1 MHSIHKLVIHKLIF
15 ITSSTIFSLG
25 TLSPRVLAQ
34 STPPSGVTIPRDTP
48 DPVERTPPRRNQS
61 PEIPPRTPEPQKP
74 ILTPPETQDIPEI
87 EGEGA
92 QGETFFVK
100 KIEIIRDN
108 EEILTKEIAEITSK
122 LENQT
127 VSFEQLL
134 QLRSDITKL
143 YIDNG
148 YINSGAFLLSQVIDK
163 DGVVKIQV
171 VEGELEDIQLEGLN
185 RLRASYVRSRI
196 KRAATVPLNKNR
208 LERALQ
214 LLQIDPLISQVNAE
228 LTAGSSPGKN
238 ILKLIVKEA
247 PAFHAGIFARNS
259 QSPSIGSEQFGI
271 FAVHDNVLGFGD
283 SLRAE
288 YGITEGLDIYDI
300 NYIFPVNAKN
310 GEIGFRFSN
319 NDSRIIE
326 DRFEDIDIRSEAQT
340 YSLNFRQPLTLTPNS
355 EFALGLGLDLRRS
368 QTFIL
373 DDIPFSFS
381 EGAEDGESKVTV
393 IRFSQD
399 WVQRDTTTVLAA
411 RSQFSFGIDAFDATV
426 NSSGTDGRFFSWLG
440 QFQWVQQVTPRSI
453 LVSRI
458 NAQLTPDSL
467 LSLEKFSIGGID
479 TVRGYRQNELV
490 TDNGVTAS
498 VELFIPLT
506 SNSNELRIA
515 PFFDIG
521 AAWNNRGINP
531 DPNIIAGVGV
541 GLLWQPNRDL
551 NLRLDYGLPLIDIE
565 DRGDTLQDNG
575 LYFSL
580 QYQPF

>member
-1 MHSIHKLVIHKLIF
+1 MLYWIYKLIL
-15 ITSSTIFSLG
+15 ITGSSIFSLSI
-25 TLSPRVLAQ
+25 LSARILAESPR
-34 STPPSGVTIPRDTP
+34 PSGITIPPDTP
-48 DPVERTPPRRNQS
+48 DPIERTTPPENQ
-61 PEIPPRTPEPQKP
+61 PPKIPPRTPEPQDP
-74 ILTPPETQDIPEI
+74 ILTPPENQKKPKIEDEGVFQETFSVKQIEILDSTVLKKEI
-87 EGEGA
+87 EDLKSELL
-92 QGETFFVK
+92 E
-100 KIEIIRDN
+100 
-108 EEILTKEIAEITSK
+108 KEK
-122 LENQT
+122 
-127 VSFEQLL
+127 VSFEELL

-148 YINSGAFLLSQVIDK
+148 YINSGAFLLNQVIDK

-196 KRAATVPLNKNR
+196 KRATTAPLNKDR
-208 LERALQ
+208 LEEALQ

-228 LTAGSSPGKN
+228 LTAGSTPGKN
-238 ILKLIVKEA
+238 ILRLIVKEA
-247 PAFHAGIFARNS
+247 PAFHAGVFTRNS

-288 YGITEGLDIYDI
+288 YGITEGLNLYDI
-300 NYIFPVNAKN
+300 NYTFPVNAKN
-310 GEIGFRFSN
+310 GEISFRFSN
-319 NDSRIIE
+319 TDSRIIE
-326 DRFEDIDIRSEAQT
+326 DRFEDADIRSEAQT
-340 YSLNFRQPLTLTPNS
+340 YSLNFRQPLTLSPNS
-355 EFALGLGLDLRRS
+355 EFAVGLALDLRRS

-381 EGAEDGESKVTV
+381 PGAEDGESKVTV
-393 IRFSQD
+393 IRFYQD
-399 WVQRDTTTVLAA
+399 WVQRNTKTVLAA

-426 NSSGTDGRFFSWLG
+426 NSSGTDGRFFTWLG

-467 LSLEKFSIGGID
+467 LSLEKFSIGGVN

-490 TDNGVTAS
+490 TDNGVTGS

-521 AAWNNRGINP
+521 AGWNNRGSNP
-531 DPNIIAGVGV
+531 DPNIVAGVGV
-541 GLLWQPNRDL
+541 GLLWQPRPDL
-551 NLRLDYGLPLIDIE
+551 NIRLDYGLPLTSID
-565 DRGDTLQDNG
+565 DRGNTLQDNG
-575 LYFSL
+575 LYFSV

>member
-1 MHSIHKLVIHKLIF
+1 MYSIHKLILIA
-15 ITSSTIFSLG
+15 SSSIFNLG
-25 TLSPRVLAQ
+25 FLSSRILAQ
-34 STPPSGVTIPRDTP
+34 STPPSGVTVPSDTP
-48 DPVERTPPRRNQS
+48 DPVKRTVPPKNEL
-61 PEIPPRTPEPQKP
+61 PKIPPITPELQEPKFTPSESQK
-74 ILTPPETQDIPEI
+74 IPNI
-87 EGEGA
+87 EGEGVF
-92 QGETFFVK
+92 QETFSVK
-100 KIEIIRDN
+100 QIKILDSTV
-108 EEILTKEIAEITSK
+108 LTKE
-122 LENQT
+122 LEELKSDFLKKEK
-127 VSFEQLL
+127 VSFEELL

-148 YINSGAFLLSQVIDK
+148 YINSGAFLLNQVIDK
-163 DGVVKIQV
+163 DGIVQIKVI
-171 VEGELEDIQLEGLN
+171 EGELEDIQLEGLK
-185 RLRASYVRSRI
+185 RLRENYIRSRI
-196 KRAATVPLNKNR
+196 KRATTKPLNKHR
-208 LERALQ
+208 LEEALQ

-228 LTAGSSPGKN
+228 LTAGSTPGQN

-247 PAFHAGIFARNS
+247 PAFHAGVFTRNS

-288 YGITEGLDIYDI
+288 YGITEGLNLYDI
-300 NYIFPVNAKN
+300 NYTFPVNPKN
-310 GEIGFRFSN
+310 GKIGFRFSN
-319 NDSRIIE
+319 TDSQIIE
-326 DRFEDIDIRSEAQT
+326 DRFEDTDIRSEAQT
-340 YSLNFRQPLTLTPNS
+340 YSLNFRQPLILSPNS
-355 EFALGLGLDLRRS
+355 EFALGLALDLRHS

-381 EGAEDGESKVTV
+381 PGAEDGESKVTV

-399 WVQRDTTTVLAA
+399 WVQRNTKTVLAA
-411 RSQFSFGIDAFDATV
+411 RSQFSVGINAFDATI
-426 NSSGTDGRFFSWLG
+426 NNSGTDGRFFTWLG
-440 QFQWVQQVTPRSI
+440 QFQWVQQVTPKSI

-467 LSLEKFSIGGID
+467 LSLEKLSIGGVN

-490 TDNGVTAS
+490 TDNGITGS

-521 AAWNNRGINP
+521 AGWNNRGSNP
-531 DPNIIAGVGV
+531 DPNIVAGIGV
-541 GLLWQPNRDL
+541 GLLWQPRPDL
-551 NLRLDYGLPLIDIE
+551 NIRLDYGLPLKSID
-565 DRGDTLQDNG
+565 DRGNTLQDNG

>member
-1 MHSIHKLVIHKLIF
+1 MYSIHKLILIA
-15 ITSSTIFSLG
+15 SSNIFSLG
-25 TLSPRVLAQ
+25 ILSARILAQ
-34 STPPSGVTIPRDTP
+34 STPPSGVTIPPDTP
-48 DPVERTPPRRNQS
+48 DPVERTVPPRNER
-61 PEIPPRTPEPQKP
+61 PKTPPPTPEPQDP
-74 ILTPPETQDIPEI
+74 ILTLPESQDTPKI

-92 QGETFFVK
+92 QGETFSVK
-100 KIEIIRDN
+100 KIEIIREN
-108 EEILTKEIAEITSK
+108 EEILTKEIDEIKSK
-122 LENQT
+122 LEKQK

-148 YINSGAFLLSQVIDK
+148 YISTGAFLLNQVIDG

-171 VEGELEDIQLEGLN
+171 VEGELEDIQLEGLK
-185 RLRASYVRSRI
+185 RLRPSYIRSRI
-196 KRAATVPLNKNR
+196 NRAATIPLNQNR
-208 LERALQ
+208 LEQALQ

-247 PAFHAGIFARNS
+247 PAFHAGVFTRNS
-259 QSPSIGSEQFGI
+259 QSPSIGSQQFGI

-288 YGITEGLDIYDI
+288 YGITEGLDLYEI
-300 NYIFPVNAKN
+300 NYTFPVNAKN
-310 GEIGFRFSN
+310 GEIGLRFSN
-319 NDSRIIE
+319 TDSRIIE
-326 DRFEDIDIRSEAQT
+326 DSFEDIDIRSEAQT
-340 YSLNFRQPLTLTPNS
+340 YSLNFRQPLTLSPNS
-355 EFALGLGLDLRRS
+355 EFAVGIGLDLRRS

-399 WVQRDTTTVLAA
+399 WVQRNTKTVLAA
-411 RSQFSFGIDAFDATV
+411 RSQFSFGIDAFDATT

-467 LSLEKFSIGGID
+467 LSLEKFSIGGVN

-498 VELFIPLT
+498 LELFIPLT
-506 SNSNELRIA
+506 ANSNELRIA

-521 AAWNNRGINP
+521 AAWNNRGLNP
-531 DPNIIAGVGV
+531 DPNIVAGVGV
-541 GLLWQPNRDL
+541 GLLWQPRPDL
-551 NLRLDYGLPLIDIE
+551 NLRLDYGLPLTSVD
-565 DRGDTLQDNG
+565 DRGNTLQDNG